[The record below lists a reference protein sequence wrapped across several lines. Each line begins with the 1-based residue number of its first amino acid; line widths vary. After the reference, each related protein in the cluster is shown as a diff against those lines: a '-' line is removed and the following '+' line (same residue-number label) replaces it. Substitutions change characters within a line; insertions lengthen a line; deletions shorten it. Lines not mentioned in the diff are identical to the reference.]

1 MTLAGK
7 GREGQL
13 ASCSGHLAGKMAASR
28 PPWPPAGR
36 HGRQILPW
44 PLVVA
49 KAASKAAKWP
59 QGMVSKVG
67 FRWDFDRS
75 NTQQILLL
83 GIRPVRIPT
92 KTLTCRNTIEILMDS
107 SWIHLGLIDAVR
119 L

>member
-1 MTLAGK
+1 MIPWQGKAAKANWHPALATWPGK
-7 GREGQL
+7 
-13 ASCSGHLAGKMAASR
+13 
-28 PPWPPAGR
+28 WPPAGR

-44 PLVVA
+44 PLVAA

-59 QGMVSKVG
+59 PGMVGKVG

-92 KTLTCRNTIEILMDS
+92 KTLACRNAIGILMDS
-107 SWIHLGLIDAVR
+107 SWIHLGLIGAVR